1 MGTEKGTNR
10 GKKMGSL
17 GKKPK
22 TDLRVVTTKYDW
34 EKLGQ
39 EWRQSG
45 VSKTEFLRSRNID
58 PNSGNARRQSSKW
71 TKNDEEITE
80 VIEKAKK
87 LKDSHKKKLNQ
98 KQLQEFWTLIEGF
111 RADQATSDY
120 KLAETIRAHLRMKLR
135 DGLAFKKEKG
145 KEVPISKLSHQ
156 QLSTYLL
163 CLERA
168 QRVQRL
174 ALGLTVGDTGI
185 DEKALDEDNTPQVDQ
200 EEFENI
206 YVCEVSKDGKFKR
219 PRPRK
224 LK

>member
-1 MGTEKGTNR
+1 MSTENGTNP
-10 GKKMGSL
+10 GKKNKSL
-17 GKKPK
+17 GKTPKPK
-22 TDLRVVTTKYDW
+22 LTCITTKYDW

-39 EWRQSG
+39 EWRESG
-45 VSKTEFLRSRNID
+45 MTKTAFLRSKSID
-58 PNSGNARRQSSKW
+58 PLAGNSRKHMAEW
-71 TKNDEEITE
+71 TKKDEDIKE

-87 LKDSHKKKLNQ
+87 LKDSRKKKITL
-98 KQLQEFWTLIEGF
+98 KQIKEFWALIEGF
-111 RADQATSDY
+111 RADQAVSDY
-120 KLAETIRAHLRMKLR
+120 NLAETIRAHLRMKLR